1 MNIQGYFFLLQISK
15 LLTVA
20 HNPKSPTD
28 PHPAVAIRVLM
39 TREKC
44 DRAVHS
50 HFEGF
55 VPEVG
60 FCVQSHLGQGYC
72 LNREKQ
78 SRSRA
83 VGWTG
88 EGSSEAAW
96 LPYGLHAP
104 LPVELISGPFHRA
117 WACSHL
123 FHLGPYNTPR
133 APRHHREPL
142 IRLGVC
148 PEEPMLRDQ
157 FSAQLFCWLARWPWR
172 SLCSPMCETGLRT
185 PASAGRCGVRWM
197 TSLRGLY
204 VQVCLVQPGLCLL
217 SGYIY

>member
-1 MNIQGYFFLLQISK
+1 MSQLFTSGGPSIGASTSSSVLLMNIQGYFFLLQISK

-83 VGWTG
+83 VG
-88 EGSSEAAW
+88 
-96 LPYGLHAP
+96 
-104 LPVELISGPFHRA
+104 
-117 WACSHL
+117 
-123 FHLGPYNTPR
+123 
-133 APRHHREPL
+133 
-142 IRLGVC
+142 
-148 PEEPMLRDQ
+148 
-157 FSAQLFCWLARWPWR
+157 
-172 SLCSPMCETGLRT
+172 
-185 PASAGRCGVRWM
+185 
-197 TSLRGLY
+197 
-204 VQVCLVQPGLCLL
+204 
-217 SGYIY
+217 